1 MKGIISKLETFENYK
16 KKFKYFWETKNLRSL
31 LSLKDQIDICELQRN
46 MFMYVI
52 SYYRNQA

>member
-1 MKGIISKLETFENYK
+1 MKGTISKLETFVNYK
-16 KKFKYFWETKNLRSL
+16 TKFRYFRETKNLRSL

-52 SYYRNQA
+52 S